1 MTAPMKAEIKQEKVH
16 GFIVDALRSETD
28 IAIAVLDML
37 NIGDDK
43 NIVVKDAV
51 QIDRA
56 EYKNGGVSFY
66 NITSFKA
73 VPLE

>member
-1 MTAPMKAEIKQEKVH
+1 MTAPMRAEIKQEKVH
-16 GFIVDALRSETD
+16 GFTVDALRSETD
-28 IAIAVLDML
+28 IAIAVLDIL

-56 EYKNGGVSFY
+56 EYKNCGISILQYHIV
-66 NITSFKA
+66 
-73 VPLE
+73 